1 MANNWNTSTDDY
13 DIYGSQGSPNSL
25 PGSPSVD
32 ASGHLTYDDYFFP
45 MSTTPNSMMDQDPN
59 NTGPTND
66 FWTDYPISIDINGY
80 IFYNGE
86 NTGINVRGPA
96 GTSAISWNDLTP
108 AQKASL
114 KGQDGQD
121 GRNGTNGRDGTNGTD
136 GADAYHVWLE
146 DMHYSE
152 AQHPIDEFYQ
162 YIANLCNSIIKEG
175 TGNGSLIL
183 NYKGNNNTAS
193 GVGALATGNGT
204 SASGLNSFTAGLGTK
219 SSHAYQFSI
228 GKYNEDGNN
237 LFEIG
242 YGSGDLNRRN
252 VFYVNSGGN
261 TWAKGE
267 IVDGSN
273 NILSNKVD
281 KISGKS
287 LSTNDFTNTYK
298 NFLDNYQIDTVVNST
313 STNPVQNRAIYNAIE
328 QVRIDNG
335 KPTQAVTT
343 SNIDYGFFYVAD
355 TNSATLNEAKFNTN
369 LTYNPN
375 KQSLKKGITSSHSNI
390 IGFGNY
396 LSSASDYQ
404 LIFGQYNNPTANDLV
419 EIGWGTSQQLKNV
432 FTVDKT
438 GNLNVTGTITDGNG
452 VTFADKQ
459 DVLEY
464 DTVPTQNS
472 LKIVNSG
479 DLYTYIQNNIL
490 DQISG
495 FNRRIS
501 ALESSLTSA
510 LTRITTLET
519 AVAAIGNPRE
529 IIDDTYVNN
538 VYTYGIDQD
547 EFYFKLIRPQPEPE
561 TEDNNEE
568 EEEGE

>member
-13 DIYGSQGSPNSL
+13 DIYNTQETPSAL

-32 ASGHLTYDDYFFP
+32 GSGHLTYDEAFFP
-45 MSTTPNSMMDQDPN
+45 MSTTPRSTMDQDPN

-86 NTGINVRGPA
+86 NTGINVRGPM
-96 GTSAISWNDLTP
+96 GSTSVAWDNLTP
-108 AQKASL
+108 AQKDSL
-114 KGQDGQD
+114 KGQDGTDGADGQNGQD
-121 GRNGTNGRDGTNGTD
+121 GVNGID

-146 DMHYSE
+146 DMHYTE
-152 AQHPIDEFYQ
+152 EQHPVSEFYQ
-162 YIANLCNSIIKEG
+162 YIANLCNDIIKEG

-193 GVGALATGNGT
+193 GVGALATGNET

-228 GKYNEDGNN
+228 GRYNEDGNN

-242 YGSGDLNRRN
+242 NGTSNENRVNIFRVSPQGD
-252 VFYVNSGGN
+252 
-261 TWAKGE
+261 TWSRGE
-267 IVDGSN
+267 IKDGNN

-281 KISGKS
+281 KINGKS
-287 LSTNDFTNTYK
+287 LSTNDFTDAYK
-298 NFLDNYQIDTVVNST
+298 NFIDNYTIDTTVNS
-313 STNPVQNRAIYNAIE
+313 SSLNPVQNRAIYEAIE
-328 QVRIDNG
+328 QVSLNNG
-335 KPTQAVTT
+335 KPSQTVATL
-343 SNIDYGFFYVAD
+343 NEDYGFFFVSD
-355 TNSATLNEAKFNTN
+355 SSSGVLGEAKFVTDF
-369 LTYNPN
+369 TYNPN
-375 KQSLKKGITSSHSNI
+375 KKSFKKGITSTHSNI
-390 IGFGNY
+390 FGFGDY
-396 LSSASDYQ
+396 LTSANDYQ
-404 LIFGQYNNPTANDLV
+404 LIFGKYNNATVDDLI
-419 EIGWGTSQQLKNV
+419 EIGWGTALEGKNV
-432 FTVDKT
+432 FSVDKT
-438 GNLNVTGTITDGNG
+438 GNLTVTGTITDGNG

-479 DLYTYIQNNIL
+479 NLYTYLQTNVI

-501 ALESSLTSA
+501 ALETSLTNA
-510 LTRITTLET
+510 LTRITALET

-529 IIDDTYVNN
+529 ITDDTYTSN
-538 VYTYGIDQD
+538 VYTFGIDQD
-547 EFYFKLIRPQPEPE
+547 EFYIKLKGGQ
-561 TEDNNEE
+561 
-568 EEEGE
+568 